1 MSFRKKALSDVLK
14 DGKSM
19 VPGFD
24 VFEKLWQIPEH
35 QVRMRDVQRD
45 LNASSTY
52 QVAGMLV
59 CVSMILGEDSLLMR
73 AHDYVAKVSINVDYN
88 EIMLLGTAYVRIL
101 EFAYGKNLARQ
112 FKHVVL
118 DPNYVIAEVTQVPVP
133 VQRQFQVHDADPLKH
148 EVAYKIHDHI
158 LESDRV
164 VHNVHDYE
172 RNTNIGLLQ
181 TIFHDL
187 NMHTYQVLESV
198 PVVVQ
203 KEVLAEIKDVEEEV
217 RKVISPLEIFRP
229 DFAGYPLMSTY
240 EVSSTVIHLHSLEMH
255 YIWH

>member
-35 QVRMRDVQRD
+35 QVRMRDIQRD
-45 LNASSTY
+45 LNASSSY

-59 CVSMILGEDSLLMR
+59 CVSMILGEDTLLVR
-73 AHDYVAKVSINVDYN
+73 AHDYVAKRSIDVNYN
-88 EIMLLGTAYVRIL
+88 DLMLLGTAYIKIL
-101 EFAYGKNLARQ
+101 EFAFGKNLARQ
-112 FKHVVL
+112 FKHVNL
-118 DPNYVIAEVTQVPVP
+118 EPAYMTPVESWYP
-133 VQRQFQVHDADPLKH
+133 IPQENKIIVVDADPLKH
-148 EVAYKIHDHI
+148 EVAYKVDSQPLNAERIDYIVPDFERDMNIGLVQAIYHDMNMHSYSV
-158 LESDRV
+158 LESD
-164 VHNVHDYE
+164 
-172 RNTNIGLLQ
+172 
-181 TIFHDL
+181 
-187 NMHTYQVLESV
+187 SV
-198 PVVVQ
+198 KNHKKKPDAI
-203 KEVLAEIKDVEEEV
+203 KEIEEEV

-240 EVSSTVIHLHSLEMH
+240 DVSSTFFYLHRLEAP